1 VVEKSRLTRWCEIQ
15 IRRHEHAQRFTPH
28 PHHLVNSPDEVLGT
42 VNDECGTPALGQRDA
57 VRSGAVTLNGWA
69 LECCFD
75 VLGRIGRI
83 HGADE
88 FVRIGSGQSKGI
100 RVTGRL
106 HLFGIPPR
114 KVFPAALE
122 CGEKEVLACIEPQHA
137 LEAEVRYD
145 SSRSSGWV
153 APQASQ

>member
-15 IRRHEHAQRFTPH
+15 IRRHEHAKMCTPH
-28 PHHLVNSPDEVLGT
+28 PHHLVNCPDEVLGT

-100 RVTGRL
+100 RVTG
-106 HLFGIPPR
+106 G
-114 KVFPAALE
+114 
-122 CGEKEVLACIEPQHA
+122 
-137 LEAEVRYD
+137 
-145 SSRSSGWV
+145 RSSGTTARGSGNHGAKRTNS
-153 APQASQ
+153 APRPDSKV